1 MTMNEEQA
9 RQITYGMNRSATRIE
24 PQVSLNADSLPQQ
37 SENRI
42 KPVENSTIASMH
54 SRSCHLVPHSHQFL
68 LRTIPFDERLKV
80 FISSDMIELYDVREF
95 VAQDLIERGIDA
107 WIHETHA
114 GARPE
119 SVVETSLRAT
129 EAADIYVGV
138 FWRKYGQVTI
148 QEYRYARTLNRP
160 CFIYIRDKHCRR
172 DTELEEFLSAEVY
185 DPQCGVNYAYFDSAV
200 VLGKRVASDI
210 MAWLV
215 RRHREMEV
223 ELQQVQTAQTE
234 LVRLR
239 DELDRLRSN
248 ADDGRA

>member
-1 MTMNEEQA
+1 M
-9 RQITYGMNRSATRIE
+9 
-24 PQVSLNADSLPQQ
+24 
-37 SENRI
+37 
-42 KPVENSTIASMH
+42 ENSTIDNMH
-54 SRSCHLVPHSHQFL
+54 SRPNHLVPHSHEFL

-95 VAQDLIERGIDA
+95 VAQNLIERGIDA

-138 FWRKYGQVTI
+138 FWRKYGRVTI
-148 QEYRYARTLNRP
+148 QEYRHARALNRP

-172 DTELEEFLSAEVY
+172 DTELEEFLSAEIY
-185 DPQCGVNYAYFDSAV
+185 DPQRGVNYDYFDSAV
-200 VLGKRVASDI
+200 MLGKRVADDI

-215 RRHREMEV
+215 RRHREMVV
-223 ELQQVQTAQTE
+223 ELQQVQVSQVE
-234 LVRLR
+234 IVRLR

-248 ADDGRA
+248 AGDEQT